1 MTQEKPEET
10 QQQEKE
16 LSSTIVAFCALMAR
30 IVMRCLRE
38 RDPEVMNVLF
48 PHWQFD
54 EQETGERHDSAA

>member
-10 QQQEKE
+10 QQQEAE
-16 LSSTIVAFCALMAR
+16 LSSNIVAFCALVAR

-48 PHWQFD
+48 PHWQF
-54 EQETGERHDSAA
+54 R

>member
-10 QQQEKE
+10 QQEEQ
-16 LSSTIVAFCALMAR
+16 LSSNIVAFCALVAR
-30 IVMRCLRE
+30 VVMRCLRE
-38 RDPEVMNVLF
+38 RDPEVMKVLF